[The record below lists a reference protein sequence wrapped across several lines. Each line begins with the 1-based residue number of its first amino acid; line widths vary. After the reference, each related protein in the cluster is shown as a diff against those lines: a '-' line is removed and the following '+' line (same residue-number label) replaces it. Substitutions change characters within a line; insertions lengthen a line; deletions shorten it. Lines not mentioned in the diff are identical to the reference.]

1 MNDGG
6 ARNAR
11 SAVITLRVSSDASIG
26 YKGCKG
32 AAQVLG
38 TELFDGKYCAKSG
51 VLQIFYA
58 CKAFNCLIKPLKVC
72 KIDVQFKK

>member
-32 AAQVLG
+32 AARGVVLDYL
-38 TELFDGKYCAKSG
+38 TASIAQKAAYYKFFTPAKH
-51 VLQIFYA
+51 
-58 CKAFNCLIKPLKVC
+58 LIA
-72 KIDVQFKK
+72 